1 MPDLQ
6 FNNISNAA
14 AARMIA
20 VYRKIPAP
28 DGTLPPDDATNTVL
42 WAHVKAVIGGFIRG
56 DDQGPGTRQPRHGA
70 RYDQVGSL

>member
-42 WAHVKAVIGGFIRG
+42 WARVKAVIGGFIRG
-56 DDQGPGTRQPRHGA
+56 MTKDLERDNPDTEL
-70 RYDQVGSL
+70 DTIK